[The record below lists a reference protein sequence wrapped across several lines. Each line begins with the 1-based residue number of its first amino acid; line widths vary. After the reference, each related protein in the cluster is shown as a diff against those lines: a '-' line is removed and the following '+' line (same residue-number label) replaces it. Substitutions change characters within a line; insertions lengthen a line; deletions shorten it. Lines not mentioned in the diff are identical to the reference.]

1 MIRRWKKRK
10 TESLPQPESNKM
22 NPIRNLK
29 LKYKLILMLVV
40 PLLALLGYSLILYTD
55 ARQQAED
62 AGRMVALVQMATA
75 ISHAEDRLLGEYD
88 IASRYFATGG
98 KQFADEL
105 RQAVQKTDEALTQL
119 DESLQVL
126 KEWELP
132 QSFNKRLEAMQQ
144 SRAELPKLRQ
154 QLQQGK
160 IKRSRLDQ
168 FYPQF
173 SDRMLSLVELLPRLS
188 LDKNLAIASTA
199 YAAFLRLKTL
209 AEEERNILYPVF
221 ERQQFLDNE
230 FDRFARSV
238 YFQEIYRQQFLDNTS
253 PQMRSEY
260 QQRMKNPIALQAQA
274 MREKAFKLADFG
286 DFSIRGD
293 EWLKAQGGKIALL
306 EEMSDIL
313 GGDILQRVE
322 QTHDDALARI
332 WIVSLV
338 SLLAILLTVFLWW
351 LISGGIARAV
361 QQITRVIDAI
371 AAGRLDNSI
380 EAESRDEFGHLLES
394 LARMQQDLRQRGEE
408 EGRVARANA
417 RVRQALDNV
426 SASVMVADQNNDIIY
441 VNHAAMELFSD
452 IEPDLKKEMPDFKA
466 DEIVGSN
473 IDRFHKHPQHQQ
485 RLLEKLSKEHR
496 AEFQVG
502 GRTMAFIA
510 NPVYGEN
517 GERLGTVVEWM
528 DRTHEVNTEAEIQDI
543 VRAVEQGS
551 LDRRIDTAD
560 KQGFFLRLS
569 ESINEMVATIGNT
582 MDDINVV
589 MSALSRGDL
598 TQNIENQ
605 YRGAFGDVAESVN
618 ETVDKLS
625 QIVGE
630 IRSSAQEVSATAKEI
645 LDGNNSLS
653 ARTEHQASAL
663 EQTASSMEEITS
675 TVKQNSDNAQLANQL
690 AEDARET
697 ANKGGEVVSRAV
709 EAMEEI
715 NQSSEKIAEI
725 IGVIDEIAFQTN
737 LLALNASVEAARAGE
752 QGRGFAVVATEVRNL
767 AQRSAT
773 AAKEIKELIQ
783 DSVGKVDAGS
793 QLVNQSG
800 ETLQEIVNGIRKVG
814 DIVGEIAAAS
824 AEQTAG
830 IEQVNAAVTSMDE
843 TTQQNAALAEQTSA
857 ASQSMVERSN
867 NMAERLAFF
876 TLDARWESTVVRL
889 DPAPASPSAAAV
901 QTAQPSVAASHNPAP
916 AAAAATA
923 AAAAPQAEPVFDDDE
938 WEEF

>member
-1 MIRRWKKRK
+1 
-10 TESLPQPESNKM
+10 M

-40 PLLALLGYSLILYTD
+40 PLLALLGFSAMLYSN
-55 ARQQAED
+55 ASRQAED
-62 AGRMVALVQMATA
+62 AGRMVALVQAATA
-75 ISHAEDRLLGEYD
+75 ISRAEDRLLSEYD
-88 IASRYFATGG
+88 IASRYLKARG
-98 KQFADEL
+98 KKFNQEWQ
-105 RQAVQKTDEALTQL
+105 QAEQQTDEALARVDEQL
-119 DESLQVL
+119 QGLED
-126 KEWELP
+126 WDFP
-132 QSFNKRLEAMQQ
+132 QQFSRRLEAVKED
-144 SRAELPKLRQ
+144 RAELLKLRQ

-160 IKRSRLDQ
+160 LKRSRLDA
-168 FYPQF
+168 FYPEF
-173 SDRMLSLVELLPRLS
+173 SDRLLSLVELLPKLS
-188 LDKNLAIASTA
+188 LDKNLAIASSA
-199 YAAFLRLKTL
+199 YASFLRLKTL
-209 AEEERNILYPVF
+209 AEEERHILYQVF
-221 ERQQFLDNE
+221 QRDQFVGKEFKQFTRAVHYQEVYRKLFLDDAE
-230 FDRFARSV
+230 PAQQSRFL
-238 YFQEIYRQQFLDNTS
+238 E
-253 PQMRSEY
+253 
-260 QQRMKNPIALQAQA
+260 RMKSPVVQQAEA
-274 MREKAFKLADFG
+274 MREKAFLAADYGAFNI
-286 DFSIRGD
+286 DPEDWR
-293 EWLKAQGGKIALL
+293 KQQNGKIALL
-306 EEMSDIL
+306 GEVADGLADDM
-313 GGDILQRVE
+313 LQRVD
-322 QTHDDALARI
+322 QALGDARARI

-338 SLLAILLTVFLWW
+338 SLAAILLTVLLWW

-361 QQITRVIDAI
+361 HQITRVIDAI
-371 AAGRLDNSI
+371 AAGRLDNRI
-380 EAESRDEFGHLLES
+380 EADSRDEFGHLLES
-394 LARMQQDLRQRGEE
+394 LATMQQDLRQRGEE

-441 VNHAAMELFSD
+441 VNRAAITLFGD

-466 DEIVGSN
+466 GEIVGSN

-528 DRTHEVNTEAEIQDI
+528 DRTHEVNTEAEIQGI

-598 TQNIENQ
+598 THSIENQ

-715 NQSSEKIAEI
+715 NRSSERIAEI

-889 DPAPASPSAAAV
+889 DPTPASPSASAV
-901 QTAQPSVAASHNPAP
+901 ETAQPAASSVAASHSPAP
-916 AAAAATA
+916 AAAAAPA
-923 AAAAPQAEPVFDDDE
+923 AIAQSEPVFDDDE